1 MCHSVFLFMDMINHI
16 STADHGTAEYVG
28 KGTFDGAGASG
39 S

>member
-16 STADHGTAEYVG
+16 TADHGTAEYVG